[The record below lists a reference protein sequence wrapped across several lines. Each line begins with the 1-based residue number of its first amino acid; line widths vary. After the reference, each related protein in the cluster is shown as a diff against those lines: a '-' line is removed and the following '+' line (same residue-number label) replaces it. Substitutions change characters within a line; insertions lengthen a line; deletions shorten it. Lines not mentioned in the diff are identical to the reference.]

1 MCCSGKVVIT
11 QKVIKMAINNTIEK
25 HERIGLELLSKL
37 HPDTCLDAS
46 IYGWHWTN
54 DKNAH
59 EVEQRLSMA
68 GTPAAWM
75 GLGRLYEQAAN
86 TSRRLGTA
94 FCFTATNLEV
104 LSYWAIK
111 AYLHAGDEAKAI
123 ELLQESKSLKCV
135 IYTLLTHARG
145 KTYRGTGDPPP
156 CRNCDLPDFSTINH
170 FLQELEKIG
179 REDPYKV

>member
-1 MCCSGKVVIT
+1 MTIT
-11 QKVIKMAINNTIEK
+11 DTIEE

-37 HPDTCLDAS
+37 HQDTCLDAS

-54 DKNAH
+54 DKNAY
-59 EVEQRLSMA
+59 EVEQQLSMA

-75 GLGRLYEQAAN
+75 GLGRLYEQAAD
-86 TSRRLGTA
+86 TSKRLGTA
-94 FCFTATNLEV
+94 FCFTTTNLEV

-123 ELLQESKSLKCV
+123 ELLQESRSLKSV

-145 KTYRGTGDPPP
+145 KISHGTGDPPP
-156 CRNCDLPDFSTINH
+156 CRNCALPSSDTIKN

-179 REDPYKV
+179 REDAYKV

>member
-1 MCCSGKVVIT
+1 MTIDT
-11 QKVIKMAINNTIEK
+11 TIEE

-54 DKNAH
+54 YKNAY
-59 EVEQRLSMA
+59 EVEQQLSTA
-68 GTPAAWM
+68 GTHSAWR
-75 GLGRLYEQAAN
+75 GLGRLYEQAAD
-86 TSRRLGTA
+86 TSKRLGTA

-111 AYLHAGDEAKAI
+111 AYLHAGDEAKAV
-123 ELLQESKSLKCV
+123 ELLQGSRNLGLKSV
-135 IYTLLTHARG
+135 IYTLLCDVSC
-145 KTYRGTGDPPP
+145 KNSDKKGDPPA
-156 CRNCDLPDFSTINH
+156 CRNCRLPDPSMINN

-179 REDPYKV
+179 REDSYTV